1 MRMIRS
7 PIEQTRWRS
16 SRSTGIRS
24 PDCASSTVQPFSKR
38 KVLRATCENNHTVD
52 QHTCTRTYHACLYN
66 YWRVHH
72 TYHSFIKRSLV
83 PLAYCCCWR
92 SLLSCICAWLRASSR
107 ASANHHLLAN
117 RQADLLGVGSRALAR
132 ANGRYVQSTASFIF
146 WGRQAGRHVQSTS
159 GSETCQRPTN
169 TQNAQKFILLWPHF
183 RKKCMRN

>member
-83 PLAYCCCWR
+83 PLAYCCCWCY
-92 SLLSCICAWLRASSR
+92 LSCNLWLRASSR
-107 ASANHHLLAN
+107 ANHLLAN
-117 RQADLLGVGSRALAR
+117 RQSRFVGRSRNKSTCASQRSVCTVNCFFYFLG
-132 ANGRYVQSTASFIF
+132 
-146 WGRQAGRHVQSTS
+146 
-159 GSETCQRPTN
+159 
-169 TQNAQKFILLWPHF
+169 
-183 RKKCMRN
+183 